1 MTELSADIHERT
13 ILTTDVVGSTALL
26 RRYPND
32 MLSAMDLLDRILY
45 VTIRRHSGDPLRSTG
60 DGVPA
65 IFNQPLS
72 LYLPAQHCGNPI
84 SRRAGDLNPAVNPAV
99 ALLRRQAA
107 TRTSIWL
114 TGF

>member
-32 MLSAMDLLDRILY
+32 MLSAMDLLDRIHY
-45 VTIRRHSGDPLRSTG
+45 VTIRRHSGDPMRSTG

-84 SRRAGDLNPAVNPAV
+84 SRRAGDLNPP
-99 ALLRRQAA
+99 
-107 TRTSIWL
+107 
-114 TGF
+114 